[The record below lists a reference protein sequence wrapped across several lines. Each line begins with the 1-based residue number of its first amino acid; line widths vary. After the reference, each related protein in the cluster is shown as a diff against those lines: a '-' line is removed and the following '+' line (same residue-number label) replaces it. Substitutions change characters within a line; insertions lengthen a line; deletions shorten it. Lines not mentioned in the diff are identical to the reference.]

1 MSSPDYGTYKAGE
14 RENGRVIYVRDR
26 GRAAQIYFTWGE
38 QKKPQ
43 QHLSTK
49 EKERWGKRWTRLE
62 SREMKVRKKVRGN
75 IGNNVLSVVEIK
87 FSISSRKHKDTHN
100 CTHLQLS
107 PSGWDCVIWHIHFL
121 GWVCLRCCRGS
132 HNPHRGI
139 LAIPWMMSLS
149 KHTRWTA
156 NKSRSWK
163 RVSLI
168 TAPPLSHPFPFSP
181 SCDSCHRK
189 FGLIS
194 SSLQVTECRGSLTP
208 FFLLLQFPWSS
219 PFGPWLNYVAL
230 HRAMYPK
237 LCPWGH

>member
-168 TAPPLSHPFPFSP
+168 TAPPPTEP
-181 SCDSCHRK
+181 S
-189 FGLIS
+189 I
-194 SSLQVTECRGSLTP
+194 P
-208 FFLLLQFPWSS
+208 FFPLVRFVS
-219 PFGPWLNYVAL
+219 
-230 HRAMYPK
+230 
-237 LCPWGH
+237 

>member
-14 RENGRVIYVRDR
+14 RENGCVIYVRDR
-26 GRAAQIYFTWGE
+26 GRAAHIYCTWGE

-107 PSGWDCVIWHIHFL
+107 PSGWDC
-121 GWVCLRCCRGS
+121 
-132 HNPHRGI
+132 N
-139 LAIPWMMSLS
+139 LA
-149 KHTRWTA
+149 
-156 NKSRSWK
+156 
-163 RVSLI
+163 
-168 TAPPLSHPFPFSP
+168 HPFP
-181 SCDSCHRK
+181 RL
-189 FGLIS
+189 GL
-194 SSLQVTECRGSLTP
+194 SSLLSRQSQPPSGYSSHSLNDVTFEAHSLNCKQISVVETRLTHNRPPTEPSIP
-208 FFLLLQFPWSS
+208 FFPLVRFVS
-219 PFGPWLNYVAL
+219 
-230 HRAMYPK
+230 
-237 LCPWGH
+237 